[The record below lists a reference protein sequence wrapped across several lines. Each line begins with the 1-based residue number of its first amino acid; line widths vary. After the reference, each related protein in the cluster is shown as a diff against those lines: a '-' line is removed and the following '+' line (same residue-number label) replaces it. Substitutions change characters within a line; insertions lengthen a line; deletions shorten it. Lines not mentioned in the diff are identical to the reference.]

1 VSTGTDPVTTAR
13 SGAVTEP
20 VGGGRAVGLR
30 ERKKAE
36 RFRTIASAA
45 RQLTLDRGLDA
56 VSIEEI
62 SAAADVSPRTF
73 HNYYSCK
80 EEAIV
85 GIEPSGVAAT
95 AAYMRDRPADETPFE
110 ALRALILHAP
120 DQLSATGEEWV
131 RRTELLRRHPSL
143 LPFYLAGLARTEEAL
158 VAALADRVGVDPA
171 RDPLPSVLVSATLA
185 STRATIRWWHDH
197 EPSMSLAE
205 ALEDSLGA
213 LALGFGR
220 VRS

>member
-1 VSTGTDPVTTAR
+1 MTGHVAPPR
-13 SGAVTEP
+13 S
-20 VGGGRAVGLR
+20 VGLR

-36 RFRTIASAA
+36 RYRTIADAA
-45 RQLTLDRGLDA
+45 RQLTLERGLDG

-95 AAYMRDRPADETPFE
+95 AEHLRSRPPEETPFE

-120 DQLSATGEEWV
+120 DGLSAMGEQWA
-131 RRTELLRRHPSL
+131 RRTELLRRYPTL
-143 LPFYLAGLARTEEAL
+143 LPFYLAGLAQTEEAL
-158 VAALADRVGVDPA
+158 VEALAERMGVDPE
-171 RDPLPSVLVSATLA
+171 RDPQPSVLVSATLA
-185 STRATIRWWHDH
+185 VTRATLRWWHDH
-197 EPSMSLAE
+197 QPQASLAE
-205 ALEDSLGA
+205 ALHESVD
-213 LALGFGR
+213 ALGRGFGGSSR
-220 VRS
+220 P

>member
-1 VSTGTDPVTTAR
+1 VSEQTAVVR
-13 SGAVTEP
+13 EI
-20 VGGGRAVGLR
+20 GLR

-36 RFRTIASAA
+36 RYRTIAEAA
-45 RQLTLDRGLDA
+45 RGLALERGLDA

-95 AAYMRDRPADETPFE
+95 ADYLRSRPADESPFE
-110 ALRALILHAP
+110 ALRSLILHAP
-120 DQLSATGEEWV
+120 DGLGAVGEQWA

-143 LPFYLAGLARTEEAL
+143 LPFYLAGLAQTEEAL
-158 VAALADRVGVDPA
+158 VDALAERLDVDPA
-171 RDPLPSVLVSATLA
+171 RDPIPSVLVSATLA
-185 STRATIRWWHDH
+185 VTRATIRWWHDRK
-197 EPSMSLAE
+197 PQTSLAA
-205 ALEDSLGA
+205 ALQESID
-213 LALGFGR
+213 ALGRGFGG
-220 VRS
+220 SIGP